1 MKELRAAFLA
11 MMKDPDLRAEAAKLK
26 LEVAPVPGT
35 EMQELVEQLYGSPPD
50 VIELVKKINS
60 AQ

>member
-1 MKELRAAFLA
+1 MMQDPELRT
-11 MMKDPDLRAEAAKLK
+11 EAARLK
-26 LEVAPVPGT
+26 LEIAPVPGR
-35 EMQELVEQLYGSPPD
+35 EMQALVEQLYGSPPD